1 MTMKKPA
8 FSLLTLLLAAIAT
21 LTTAAHA
28 DTIDFVITNSPQT
41 GTPGSTLT
49 FDAMMAAPPKIGS
62 PIFLNA
68 LEFNLPSPL
77 DPNLIDATDFFVNF
91 PLSLNGG
98 DSVTD
103 ALFAI
108 TLPAGIAPGKY
119 ISQIFVLGGVDVN
132 DQTIQ
137 ASSTFE
143 IDVPGSTSPIP
154 EPGTWVL
161 LVTGA
166 GSLARVVYRRHRSTS
181 SDLAA

>member
-28 DTIDFVITNSPQT
+28 DTIDFAITNSPQT
-41 GTPGSTLT
+41 GTAGSTLT
-49 FDAMMAAPPKIGS
+49 FDAMMAAPPKIGA

-68 LEFNLPSPL
+68 LEFNLPAGL

-91 PLSLNGG
+91 PLFLNGS
-98 DSVTD
+98 DSVTA

-108 TLPAGIAPGKY
+108 TLPGGIAPGKY
-119 ISQIFVLGGVDVN
+119 TSQISVLGGVDGN
-132 DQTIQ
+132 DQTLL

-143 IDVPGSTSPIP
+143 IDVPGTVPAVP
-154 EPGTWVL
+154 APGTWVL
-161 LVTGA
+161 LVTGTGMLA
-166 GSLARVVYRRHRSTS
+166 GVVYSRRRSTGLARE
-181 SDLAA
+181 A

>member
-28 DTIDFVITNSPQT
+28 DTIDFAITNSPQT
-41 GTPGSTLT
+41 GTSGSTLT
-49 FDAMMAAPPKIGS
+49 FDAMMAAPPKIGA

-68 LEFNLPSPL
+68 IDFTLAAGL
-77 DPNLIDATDFFVNF
+77 DSNLIDPTPFFVNF

-98 DSVTD
+98 DSVTA

-108 TLPAGIAPGKY
+108 TLPAGIAPGAY
-119 ISQIFVLGGVDVN
+119 ISQISVLGGVDEN
-132 DQTIQ
+132 DLTVLG
-137 ASSTFE
+137 SDTFE
-143 IDVPGSTSPIP
+143 IDVRGTSPIP

-161 LVTGA
+161 LVTGTGVLA
-166 GSLARVVYRRHRSTS
+166 GLVYSRRRSLA

>member
-8 FSLLTLLLAAIAT
+8 FSLLAFLLAAIAT

-28 DTIDFVITNSPQT
+28 DTIDFLITNTPQMGT
-41 GTPGSTLT
+41 GGSTLT
-49 FDAMMAAPPKIGS
+49 FNATMAAPPKS
-62 PIFLNA
+62 DPIFLNA
-68 LEFNLPSPL
+68 LEFNLTAGL

-91 PLSLNGG
+91 PLFLNGG
-98 DSVTD
+98 DSVTN

-119 ISQIFVLGGVDVN
+119 ISQIFVLGGANSD
-132 DQTIQ
+132 DQTQ
-137 ASSTFE
+137 LAGSTFE
-143 IDVPGSTSPIP
+143 IDVPSPTSPVP

-166 GSLARVVYRRHRSTS
+166 GSLARVVYRRGRSMA